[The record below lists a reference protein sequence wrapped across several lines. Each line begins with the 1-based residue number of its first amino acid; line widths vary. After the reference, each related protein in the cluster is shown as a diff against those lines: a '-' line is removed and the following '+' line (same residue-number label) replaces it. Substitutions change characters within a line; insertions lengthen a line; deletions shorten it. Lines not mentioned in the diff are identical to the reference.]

1 MERSGMV
8 AAILVPLI
16 LLSALVFA
24 LHMNGK
30 HKRRLA
36 GEEAR
41 RQAVLAHGVP
51 AVAQVLEQ
59 TDTGRRL
66 GADEYFIL
74 SLRLDVLPEAGMEPF
89 QSELTLPVSPARLS
103 YFAEGKLIKV
113 RIDAATR
120 ELAVEERTK

>member
-1 MERSGMV
+1 MIV
-8 AAILVPLI
+8 AILVPLI
-16 LLSALVFA
+16 LISALAFA

-36 GEEAR
+36 AEEAR
-41 RQAVLAHGVP
+41 RQALLENGMP
-51 AVAQVLEQ
+51 AVAQVLDQ

-74 SLRLDVLPEAGMEPF
+74 SLQLDVLPEGGMEPF
-89 QSELTLPVSPARLS
+89 KTQLTLPVSPARLS

-113 RIDAATR
+113 RIDTATR
-120 ELAVEERTK
+120 ELAIEERTK